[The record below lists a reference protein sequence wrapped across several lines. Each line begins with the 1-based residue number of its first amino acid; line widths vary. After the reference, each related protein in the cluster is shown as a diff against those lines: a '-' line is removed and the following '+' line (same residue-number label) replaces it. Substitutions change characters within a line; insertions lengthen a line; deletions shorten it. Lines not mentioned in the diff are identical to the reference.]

1 MSNNLKAIS
10 TTETELR
17 VGNYI
22 ILFGGNDLVGERFSA
37 KTLLESSYTK
47 SSFLH
52 VDFEHGIDPDDMGMD
67 KNEILGF
74 VDWKTAKIDERGVFV
89 ERVLNRRARYM
100 EYIEPLIAEGLV
112 GNSSEAVAGK
122 TKVSD
127 NGDITEWPLMR
138 DTLTV
143 NPCEPRMLSQNS
155 ISAMKSLNIDFADKE
170 DNLKTLSESKSLK
183 DIEKTIR
190 KSFGLSQTEA
200 TAIVSAVKNVLHSD
214 CDKTEKEVEMKNI
227 LENFKL

>member
-10 TTETELR
+10 STDTELR

-22 ILFGGNDLVGERFSA
+22 VLFGGNDLVGERFSA
-37 KTLLESSYTK
+37 KTLFDSAYTK
-47 SSFLH
+47 SSVLH
-52 VDFEHGIDPDDMGMD
+52 VDFEHGLDPDNTGMD

-74 VDWKTAKIDERGVFV
+74 VDWKTMKVDDRGVFV
-89 ERVLNRRARYM
+89 ERVLNRRAKYM
-100 EYIEPLIAEGLV
+100 EFIEPLIEAGLV

-122 TKVSD
+122 TKVLD

-143 NPCEPRMLSQNS
+143 NPCEPRMLDQNS
-155 ISAMKSLNIDFADKE
+155 ISAMKSLNIELK
-170 DNLKTLSESKSLK
+170 DNLKSLSDSKSLK
-183 DIEKTIR
+183 DIEKSIR

-227 LENFKL
+227 LETFKL